1 MKRIIRGMLC
11 LGLTAFLLYISTQ
24 GMAGAAGLGDT
35 QDVLCLQS
43 GEGLQAGDIRRMKRE
58 QGEESSFADFVL
70 WGEGG
75 RDFLRNEGTKRSCQ
89 TEIFYLCG
97 SSRLLYP
104 GEKVLDEEDREGC
117 LIGRKA
123 AYELFGTD
131 RVQGC
136 TVYLGETAYRIQGV
150 LAEDSCRLY
159 VRAPDDCSLNLVTA
173 RIFEDQTYQEVE
185 QILLT
190 SYGISGTRLEFGL
203 LSQIAGIGS
212 LALWA
217 ALGIGTYLILGALE
231 RRLNMEQKWKK
242 RLVGFSFLALWIL
255 FAVRRWPIPEEYLP
269 SRWSDFDFFANLW
282 EEKREALFLLL
293 ETSKKGPQ
301 AAWVFAFMKTMFCQM
316 AGILGWLTLG
326 IFVRAKSGQ
335 NRGEVMRGPVCS
347 AADESE

>member
-1 MKRIIRGMLC
+1 MKRIIRGILC
-11 LGLTAFLLYISTQ
+11 LGLTALLLYVSMQ
-24 GMAGAAGLGDT
+24 GMAGAKELGET

-43 GEGLQAGDIRRMKRE
+43 GEGLLAGDIRRMKRE

-75 RDFLRNEGTKRSCQ
+75 RDSLQNEGTERSCQ
-89 TEIFYLCG
+89 AEIFYLCG

-104 GEKVLDEEDREGC
+104 GEKVLDEEDQEGC

-136 TVYLGETAYRIQGV
+136 TVYLGETAYRIRGV
-150 LAEDSCRLY
+150 LSEDSCRLY

-185 QILLT
+185 QILLS

-203 LSQIAGIGS
+203 LSQIAGIAS
-212 LALWA
+212 FALWA
-217 ALGIGTYLILGALE
+217 ALGIGTYLLFGVWE
-231 RRLNMEQKWKK
+231 RRLNMDQKWKK
-242 RLVGFSFLALWIL
+242 RLAGFSFLALWVL
-255 FAVRRWPIPEEYLP
+255 FAARRWSIPAEYLP
-269 SRWSDFDFFANLW
+269 SRWSDFEFFANLW
-282 EEKREALFLLL
+282 KEKREALFLLL

-301 AAWVFAFMKTMFCQM
+301 EAWVFAFMKTMFCQIS
-316 AGILGWLTLG
+316 GIPGWLILG
-326 IFVRAKSGQ
+326 IFIRAKFG
-335 NRGEVMRGPVCS
+335 RKEGEVRRGPVGM
-347 AADESE
+347 AAEERE